1 MHIDEEFFT
10 NIPLAMFFID
20 SINKVGIMA
29 PTLPGKYGIVMK
41 SSMKEGELSNVHFN
55 FYQIQGYSDMNS
67 TCSTIN
73 TFKIFVPSYLES
85 GRTQYHVK

>member
-41 SSMKEGELSNVHFN
+41 CKYEGWRV
-55 FYQIQGYSDMNS
+55 
-67 TCSTIN
+67 
-73 TFKIFVPSYLES
+73 
-85 GRTQYHVK
+85 VKCTL